1 MPIIN
6 DIPCRWPGCGTLK
19 LTGGGLCGRC
29 YGRFYK
35 TMGVN
40 CAKATPDSQVVEA
53 AQKWTAKEA
62 AAAPAPGM
70 ARLQALP
77 VPNLEVVETAQLE
90 KLNADLAKLRD
101 TKESFRKELLA
112 LQGLLVEQFEI
123 HLDMAGICG
132 PVTVVEGVK
141 QAFAACEAEQAATL
155 TERDQARTELAR
167 IDARLG
173 LAQPATPADRLRALE
188 ALLARSLGSAPV
200 LAPIRLTREDLE
212 RRAYLLQEADLIR
225 QGTEEENPVVLL
237 RGCSI
242 PIEAEVRAGLLARA
256 ARIEGEALTV

>member
-29 YGRFYK
+29 YARFYK
-35 TMGVN
+35 MMGVN
-40 CAKATPDSQVVEA
+40 CAKATPESQVVEA
-53 AQKWTAKEA
+53 ARLWAEKEAEA
-62 AAAPAPGM
+62 AAAPAPERV
-70 ARLQALP
+70 RLQASLP
-77 VPNLEVVETAQLE
+77 VPTAQLE
-90 KLNADLAKLRD
+90 KLNADLAELRD
-101 TKESFRKELLA
+101 TKESFRKV
-112 LQGLLVEQFEI
+112 LVEQFEI
-123 HLDMAGICG
+123 HPDMAGICG

-188 ALLARSLGSAPV
+188 ALLARSQPSAPV
-200 LAPIRLTREDLE
+200 SPPIRLTREDLE

-256 ARIEGEALTV
+256 DRIEGEALTV